1 METICPTPIGVSS
14 KMAPIRGVRVSP
26 IRVYSF
32 GGVEKYSFYRKGPT
46 LLKNLSPL
54 LSGALLSALD
64 SMHDGDLLTLVG
76 SGYPE
81 EEIVSPVIYLGE
93 VTTEA
98 AADAILSVMPLD
110 NDDPDPIA
118 FLDCTGALD
127 DLPDVAFAVNG
138 IASDAE
144 LRRVSMSR
152 LAMDE
157 FVSLARGSVIT
168 VRVGSDA
175 PPCAFLLRKGEWTP

>member
-1 METICPTPIGVSS
+1 MGGHTDGSILQ
-14 KMAPIRGVRVSP
+14 
-26 IRVYSF
+26 
-32 GGVEKYSFYRKGPT
+32 GGVEKYSFNRKGPT

-64 SMHDGDLLTLVG
+64 AMHDGQTLTLVG

-81 EEIVSPVIYLGE
+81 DQITAPVVHLGDD

-98 AADAILSVMPLD
+98 AAEAILSVFPLD
-110 NDDPDPIA
+110 QQDASPIV
-118 FLDCTGALD
+118 FLDLAEEPYD
-127 DLPDVAFAVNG
+127 VPDVAFAVNG

-144 LRRVSMSR
+144 LRRVPMTR
-152 LAMDE
+152 LELDPFLE
-157 FVSLARGSVIT
+157 LARTAAVT

-175 PPCAFLLRKGEWTP
+175 PPCAFLFRRGTL

>member
-1 METICPTPIGVSS
+1 MGGGCAYTPGV
-14 KMAPIRGVRVSP
+14 ILTL
-26 IRVYSF
+26 
-32 GGVEKYSFYRKGPT
+32 GVEKYSFYRKGPT

-64 SMHDGDLLTLVG
+64 AMKDGETLTLAG

-81 EEIVSPVIYLGE
+81 AAITMPVVHLGDD

-98 AADAILSVMPLD
+98 AAEAILSVFPLD
-110 NDDPDPIA
+110 HADPAPIA
-118 FLDCTGALD
+118 FLDLAD
-127 DLPDVAFAVNG
+127 EYDVPDVAFAVNG

-144 LRRVSMSR
+144 LRRVPMTR
-152 LAMDE
+152 LE
-157 FVSLARGSVIT
+157 LGPFLEQARSSAVL

-175 PPCAFLLRKGEWTP
+175 PPCAFLFRRGAL

>member
-1 METICPTPIGVSS
+1 MGGGGGHTAGSILQ
-14 KMAPIRGVRVSP
+14 
-26 IRVYSF
+26 

-64 SMHDGDLLTLVG
+64 SMDDGDTLTLVG

-81 EEIVSPVIYLGE
+81 EEIVSPVIHLGE

-98 AADAILSVMPLD
+98 AADAILSVFPLD
-110 NDDPDPIA
+110 NDDPSPIT
-118 FLDCTGALD
+118 FLDLGTEPYD
-127 DLPDVAFAVNG
+127 VPDVAFAVNG

-144 LRRVSMSR
+144 LRRVPMTR
-152 LAMDE
+152 LELDE
-157 FVSLARGSVIT
+157 FVVLARRSVVT

-175 PPCAFLLRKGEWTP
+175 PPCAFLLRKGFC

>member
-1 METICPTPIGVSS
+1 MLSV
-14 KMAPIRGVRVSP
+14 
-26 IRVYSF
+26 
-32 GGVEKYSFYRKGPT
+32 GVEKYSFNRKGPT

-64 SMHDGDLLTLVG
+64 SMDDGDLLTLVG

-81 EEIVSPVIYLGE
+81 EEIVSPVIHLGE

-98 AADAILSVMPLD
+98 AADAILSVVPLD
-110 NDDPDPIA
+110 CHDPAPIA
-118 FLDCTGALD
+118 FLDCTGTLD

-144 LRRVSMSR
+144 LRRIFMSR
-152 LAMDE
+152 LELDE
-157 FVSLARGSVIT
+157 FVALARQSVVT

-175 PPCAFLLRKGEWTP
+175 PPCAFLLRKGSC

>member
-1 METICPTPIGVSS
+1 
-14 KMAPIRGVRVSP
+14 
-26 IRVYSF
+26 
-32 GGVEKYSFYRKGPT
+32 

-64 SMHDGDLLTLVG
+64 AMKDGETLTLVG

-81 EEIVSPVIYLGE
+81 QEITTPVVTLGDD

-98 AADAILSVMPLD
+98 AAEAILSVFPLD
-110 NDDPDPIA
+110 QEDAAPIV
-118 FLDCTGALD
+118 FLDLAD
-127 DLPDVAFAVNG
+127 EPYDVPDVAFAVNG

-144 LRRVSMSR
+144 LRRVPMTRVELDSF
-152 LAMDE
+152 LQ
-157 FVSLARGSVIT
+157 LARHSTVT

-175 PPCAFLLRKGEWTP
+175 PPCAFLFHRGAL

>member
-1 METICPTPIGVSS
+1 M
-14 KMAPIRGVRVSP
+14 
-26 IRVYSF
+26 
-32 GGVEKYSFYRKGPT
+32 
-46 LLKNLSPL
+46 LKNLSPL

-64 SMHDGDLLTLVG
+64 SMNEGDLLTLVG

-81 EEIVSPVIYLGE
+81 EEIVSPTIHLGE

-98 AADAILSVMPLD
+98 AADAILSVMPLNE
-110 NDDPDPIA
+110 NDPSPIA
-118 FLDCTGALD
+118 FFDCSGAFD

-144 LRRVSMSR
+144 LRRVSMTQLDR
-152 LAMDE
+152 EPFIA
-157 FVSLARGSVIT
+157 LARQSVVT

-175 PPCAFLLRKGEWTP
+175 PPCAFVLRKGAC